1 MSEEELHTQEIRQYL
16 YQSGVLRFLV
26 AGKEIVKDIRQL
38 QFTFDELVKDV
49 QTEGGKVERIFDKWE
64 ENTDHFFQFSQF
76 LSLQAIKAGQKRL
89 ESKLTEMKAGQ
100 KRMEA
105 KMKSKLTEMSEK
117 QEWVCKIL

>member
-100 KRMEA
+100 KRM
-105 KMKSKLTEMSEK
+105 KSKLTEMSEK

>member
-64 ENTDHFFQFSQF
+64 ENTDHFFQFSQTKKTGV
-76 LSLQAIKAGQKRL
+76 QTDRN
-89 ESKLTEMKAGQ
+89 ESRTKKNGSQNEVQTD
-100 KRMEA
+100 RN
-105 KMKSKLTEMSEK
+105 
-117 QEWVCKIL
+117 V